1 VGIDFGVDHANEAML
16 RTLGRSHKDEDIIS
30 LARRAR
36 AHGFSLLFDLLLGG
50 PGETRKT
57 IAEALELMKEISP
70 DRVGISLGLRL
81 YSGTRLFLK
90 IQAQGLRKE
99 NPNLHGLLEGNL
111 ELLRPIFYLESELGE
126 DIEDYIDGLI
136 GNDRR
141 FLFGNRKRLDRNYNY
156 NDNSI
161 LVKAIAQGY
170 RGAFWD
176 ILRRISP

>member
-1 VGIDFGVDHANEAML
+1 
-16 RTLGRSHKDEDIIS
+16 

-57 IAEALELMKEISP
+57 IAEAVEMMRKTSP

-81 YSGTRLFLK
+81 YSGTRLFLR

-99 NPNLHGLLEGNL
+99 NSNLHGAVEGNAG
-111 ELLRPIFYLESELGE
+111 LLRPIFYLESELGE
-126 DIEDYIDGLI
+126 DIEDYIDRLI

-141 FLFGNRKRLDRNYNY
+141 FLFGNRKRVDRNYNY
-156 NDNSI
+156 NDNNV
-161 LVKAIAQGY
+161 LAKAIAQGY